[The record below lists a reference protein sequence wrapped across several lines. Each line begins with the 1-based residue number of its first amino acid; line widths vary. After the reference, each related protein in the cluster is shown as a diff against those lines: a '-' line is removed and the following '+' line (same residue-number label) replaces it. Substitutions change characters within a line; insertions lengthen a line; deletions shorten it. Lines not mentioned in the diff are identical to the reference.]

1 LPLLYL
7 AGFSPQVF
15 LPRIFNIIT
24 NRHINNKRII
34 MYTFLFLFRSL
45 YMYKQLCTI
54 ENRLPSDS
62 IFYLP
67 TVSSTFR
74 QYLLPSDSIFYLPT
88 VSSTFRQNLLPSDSI
103 FYLPTVSSTFR
114 QYLQPSDRIVYLPT
128 VSSTFRQYQ
137 PHERVNSMLSFV
149 QGRKVP
155 ENLILAITG

>member
-1 LPLLYL
+1 
-7 AGFSPQVF
+7 
-15 LPRIFNIIT
+15 
-24 NRHINNKRII
+24 

-67 TVSSTFR
+67 TESSTFR
-74 QYLLPSDSIFYLPT
+74 QYL
-88 VSSTFRQNLLPSDSI
+88 
-103 FYLPTVSSTFR
+103 
-114 QYLQPSDRIVYLPT
+114 
-128 VSSTFRQYQ
+128 Q